1 MTDHKRICLK
11 GGYVWPGS
19 GAALVE
25 GGLLIRGDRIEAVF
39 GLAEAG
45 AVAACADEVIDAT
58 GMVLMPP
65 FVDCHVHS
73 NSTLLR
79 GTENSLPL
87 ELWSYYAINY
97 GRGSTDEGI
106 RHAALLTNIEMIRAG
121 IGGYIDHFPQT
132 HRSAFAIEAHARSG
146 LRIGFAPF
154 FADMLDEDILDIPLN
169 RDVVRRIAPLA
180 PKRPEDIHSA
190 YLNLHSLLRT
200 EGGGRLT
207 LLAGPNSPQR
217 CSETLWELW
226 KKVQTE
232 LDIGSHTHLLE
243 TLPQANAA
251 WKRWPEGV
259 VQALDNSGLLHDRLS
274 VAHGIWI
281 SDSERDLL
289 AERGVTVSHN
299 PISNAMLG
307 SGRRR
312 LRDDLDA
319 GLKVALGTDCSN
331 TGGRHDLFEV
341 MRNMLVSGRDPG
353 SDFETWL
360 TPEEVLAAATTNG
373 AGALH
378 SGKSNGYLEAG
389 AAADVLI
396 LATQRYG
403 LSASA
408 PNLKSLVVHSDP
420 RNVVS
425 MMIDGKWILRD
436 GKIVAF
442 DEAEVLANASRY
454 ADDLRLG
461 AIEQAGDI
469 KNLHDD
475 YASWQRGV
483 FSAHQC
489 PHCNRTTPPG
499 TQNFRCE
506 PT

>member
-11 GGYVWPGS
+11 DGHVWPGS
-19 GAALVE
+19 GAALVK
-25 GGLLIRGDRIEAVF
+25 GGLLIKGDRIEAVF
-39 GLAEAG
+39 GLGESDS
-45 AVAACADEVIDAT
+45 AASGADEVIDAT

-65 FVDCHVHS
+65 LVDCHVHS

-97 GRGSTDEGI
+97 GLGSTDEGV
-106 RHAALLTNIEMIRAG
+106 RHAALLTNIEMIRCG

-146 LRIGFAPF
+146 LRVGFAPF
-154 FADMLDEDILDIPLN
+154 FADMWDEDILEIPLN
-169 RDVVRRIAPLA
+169 SDVVRRIAPLA
-180 PKRPEDIHSA
+180 PRRPEDIHAA
-190 YLNLHSLLRT
+190 YLNLQLRLKA

-217 CSETLWELW
+217 CSETLWQLW
-226 KKVQTE
+226 KTLQTE

-259 VQALDNSGLLHDRLS
+259 VKALDKAGLLHDRLS
-274 VAHGIWI
+274 IAHGIWI
-281 SDSERDLL
+281 NDIERDLL
-289 AERGVTVSHN
+289 ARRGVTVSHN

-312 LRDDLDA
+312 LRDDLNA

-341 MRNMLVSGRDPG
+341 MRNMLVSGREPG

-360 TPEEVLAAATTNG
+360 TPEEILVAATMNG
-373 AGALH
+373 AHSLN
-378 SGKSNGYLEAG
+378 SGKSHGFLKAG
-389 AAADVLI
+389 AAADVLV

-408 PNLKSLVVHSDP
+408 PNLNSLVVHSDP

-425 MMIDGKWILRD
+425 MMIDGKWLLRD

-442 DEAEVLANASRY
+442 DEAEVLTDASRY
-454 ADDLRLG
+454 ADDLRLE
-461 AIEQAGDI
+461 AIERAGDI
-469 KNLHDD
+469 KSLHAD
-475 YASWQRGV
+475 YAQWQRSV

-489 PHCNRTTPPG
+489 PHCNKTTPPG
-499 TQNFRCE
+499 TQNFRCD